1 MLMLASKQFYKE
13 NVNIMIFTDDV
24 YHLFNV
30 VTFTNFKLW
39 WKSRTL
45 PKLLQFIIWGS
56 RITKVFETNHI
67 GTTILVFYTIFHCHP
82 PNICWDISP
91 WIKVAE
97 RLTDRQK
104 RVRLQPWLI
113 WKTAEIS
120 PYSSSICQDGV
131 KKAILHLLSTHR
143 SDKTLNTETW
153 CAGLFFSYK
162 RTPIIIKPLPYEFT

>member
-1 MLMLASKQFYKE
+1 MLMLASKHFYKE

-82 PNICWDISP
+82 PNICWDISL
-91 WIKVAE
+91 WIKVVE

-104 RVRLQPWLI
+104 RDSDCNRGWYEKLQKLALTAAVFVEMASRKPSCICWVHTDLI
-113 WKTAEIS
+113 KHLIMK
-120 PYSSSICQDGV
+120 PGVQD
-131 KKAILHLLSTHR
+131 
-143 SDKTLNTETW
+143 
-153 CAGLFFSYK
+153 FFF
-162 RTPIIIKPLPYEFT
+162 I